1 MDSKLITT
9 ILLRMPNWLGDNVM
23 CASSVQKLKDS
34 FPNARFI
41 IVGSEVCRVFARDK
55 RVEKVIIDTSK
66 IYAKTQKNAHKQALQ
81 ALAQSS
87 ARGRFLQ
94 RLRLRILY
102 LAKFWQ
108 RNRIYATFL
117 LAQNAR
123 GAQISISFNNG
134 FFGAL
139 FLFFARSKI
148 RIGYGKNLRG
158 LLLTHCYKIPC
169 FTPLHQVQKYE
180 FLLHEIID
188 SQILN
193 TLYPLCLPRGGENGF
208 KDENI
213 LQGFGES
220 KETNLSAPKYIGINP
235 GAAFGS
241 AKCWEESYFI
251 EVIKFFLAQGHFVA
265 LFGSDAMLS
274 ARINAGLEGFENEEY
289 GLKNFIDLTNKT
301 TLYELV
307 DSLGALDLFI
317 TNDSGPMHIA
327 SALGTPF
334 ISIFGP
340 TDMSDTCGWNLEI
353 AKKYFYENALA
364 FGVDSQKNAKK
375 PTIERE
381 NLVLT
386 KNATILC
393 KHLPCAPCKKRV
405 CPLKHHQ
412 CMKDITPELV
422 ISTARQMQVV

>member
-1 MDSKLITT
+1 
-9 ILLRMPNWLGDNVM
+9 M

-34 FPNARFI
+34 FPNARFV
-41 IVGSEVCRVFARDK
+41 IVGSEVCRVFERDK

-66 IYAKTQKNAHKQALQ
+66 TYAKTQKNAYKQALQ
-81 ALAQSS
+81 ALQNPAQDFLQDSLQS
-87 ARGRFLQ
+87 PARGGFSQ
-94 RLRLRILY
+94 RLKLRISY

-158 LLLTHCYKIPC
+158 LLLTHSYKIPRL
-169 FTPLHQVQKYE
+169 TPLHQVQKYE
-180 FLLHEIID
+180 FLLHEVID

-193 TLYPLCLPRGGENGF
+193 ALYPLQIPRGGENGF
-208 KDENI
+208 KNESV
-213 LQGFGES
+213 LRKFAEFAESRGEDS
-220 KETNLSAPKYIGINP
+220 TQSAPKYIGINP

-265 LFGSDAMLS
+265 LFGSDIKLS
-274 ARINAGLEGFENEEY
+274 ARINAGLEGFESGGY

-327 SALGTPF
+327 SALGTPS

-364 FGVDSQKNAKK
+364 FGADSQKIAKK
-375 PTIERE
+375 PAIERE
-381 NLVLT
+381 NLVLV
-386 KNATILC
+386 KNTAILC
-393 KHLPCAPCKKRV
+393 KHLSCAPCKKRI

-422 ISTARQMQVV
+422 ISTAKQMQVV

>member
-1 MDSKLITT
+1 
-9 ILLRMPNWLGDNVM
+9 M

-41 IVGSEVCRVFARDK
+41 IVGSEACKVFARDK
-55 RVEKVIIDTSK
+55 RVEKIIIDTSK
-66 IYAKTQKNAHKQALQ
+66 TYAKTQKNAHKQALQ
-81 ALAQSS
+81 NLQNPTQDFLQDSLQGPL
-87 ARGRFLQ
+87 RGRFLQ
-94 RLRLRILY
+94 RLKLKISY
-102 LAKFWQ
+102 LVKFWQ

-117 LAQNAR
+117 LAQNVR

-139 FLFFARSKI
+139 FLFFTRSKI

-158 LLLTHCYKIPC
+158 LLLTHSYKIPC
-169 FTPLHQVQKYE
+169 FAPLHQVQKYE

-188 SQILN
+188 SQMLN
-193 TLYPLCLPRGGENGF
+193 APYPLQLPCGGENGF
-208 KDENI
+208 KNENV
-213 LQGFGES
+213 LCKSAEVES
-220 KETNLSAPKYIGINP
+220 RKYIGINP

-251 EVIKFFLAQGHFVA
+251 EVIKFFLAQGYFVV
-265 LFGSDAMLS
+265 LFGSDMKLS
-274 ARINAGLEGFENEEY
+274 ARINAGLEGFKEGY

-327 SALGTPF
+327 SALGTPS

-364 FGVDSQKNAKK
+364 FGADSQKITKK
-375 PTIERE
+375 PMIERE
-381 NLVLT
+381 NLVLV
-386 KNATILC
+386 KNTAILC
-393 KHLPCAPCKKRV
+393 KHLPCAPCKKRI

-422 ISTARQMQVV
+422 ISTAKQML